1 MIEFKRRGP
10 KRLRPEDGSRVMSI
24 KFRPKEYAK
33 LKCVSLDTDK
43 SIKALIFDAVKI
55 AYGETSDAEMNRIYG
70 VPALKVAS
78 KPTVDRI
85 QESVQTW
92 TFSADTV
99 TPIRQPESIT
109 RPSVIPQIS
118 VKETS
123 MKETSDLLWDLLNGE

>member
-1 MIEFKRRGP
+1 
-10 KRLRPEDGSRVMSI
+10 MSI

-70 VPALKVAS
+70 IPALKVAS

-85 QESVQTW
+85 QESVQAW

-123 MKETSDLLWDLLNGE
+123 MKETSDLLWELLTKE

>member
-1 MIEFKRRGP
+1 MTEFKRRGP

-43 SIKALIFDAVKI
+43 SIKSLIFDAVRI
-55 AYGETSDAEMNRIYG
+55 AYGETSDKEMNRIYG
-70 VPALKVAS
+70 VPALKTS

-85 QESVQTW
+85 HEAVQSW

-99 TPIRQPESIT
+99 TPVRQPESIT

-118 VKETS
+118 VKETT
-123 MKETSDLLWDLLNGE
+123 MKETSDLLWELLTKE

>member
-123 MKETSDLLWDLLNGE
+123 MKETSDLLWSLLNGE

>member
-10 KRLRPEDGSRVMSI
+10 QRIRPEDGSRVMSI

-43 SIKALIFDAVKI
+43 TIKSLIFDAVRI
-55 AYGETSDAEMNRIYG
+55 AYGETSDKEMNRIYG
-70 VPALKVAS
+70 VPALKTSRPIVE
-78 KPTVDRI
+78 RI
-85 QESVQTW
+85 EEAVQSW

-99 TPIRQPESIT
+99 TPVRQPESIT

-118 VKETS
+118 VKGTS
-123 MKETSDLLWDLLNGE
+123 LKETSDLLWSLLNGE

>member
-1 MIEFKRRGP
+1 MIEYKRRGP

-43 SIKALIFDAVKI
+43 TIKALIFDAVRI
-55 AYGETSDAEMNRIYG
+55 AYGETTDKEMNRIYG

-78 KPTVDRI
+78 RPTVDQI
-85 QESVQTW
+85 HDAVQTW

-99 TPIRQPESIT
+99 TPPRQPASIA
-109 RPSVIPQIS
+109 RPSVIPQIE

-123 MKETSDLLWDLLNGE
+123 MKETSDLLWSLLNGK

>member
-1 MIEFKRRGP
+1 MTEFKRRGP

-43 SIKALIFDAVKI
+43 SIKALVFDAVRI
-55 AYGETSDAEMNRIYG
+55 AYGETTDKEMNRIYG

-78 KPTVDRI
+78 KPMVDKI
-85 QESVQTW
+85 HEAVQTW

-99 TPIRQPESIT
+99 TPVRKPESIT
-109 RPSVIPQIS
+109 RPSVIPQVS
-118 VKETS
+118 VKETT
-123 MKETSDLLWDLLNGE
+123 MKETSDLLWELLSGE

>member
-1 MIEFKRRGP
+1 
-10 KRLRPEDGSRVMSI
+10 MSI

-123 MKETSDLLWDLLNGE
+123 MKETSDLLWELLTKE

>member
-1 MIEFKRRGP
+1 MTEFKRRGP

-43 SIKALIFDAVKI
+43 TIKALIFDAVRI
-55 AYGETSDAEMNRIYG
+55 AYGETSDKEMNRIYG
-70 VPALKVAS
+70 VPAMKTS
-78 KPTVDRI
+78 KPIVDKI
-85 QESVQTW
+85 QEAVQSW

-99 TPIRQPESIT
+99 TPVRQPESIT

>member
-123 MKETSDLLWDLLNGE
+123 MKETSDLLWELLTKE